1 MRDMEH
7 DPYIAGLLEH
17 KPGTE
22 YRPIVLMPGDKPRVC
37 PRTFNT
43 FNQAQEWA
51 AGYVRAPGQFIKLG
65 TTVLIGDTILTVQTQ
80 ASGYNRLL
88 FLGKRRKLPQ
98 QIIDGTYKAPGETT

>member
-1 MRDMEH
+1 LTTEKRPASMRPMEH

-37 PRTFNT
+37 PKTFNT

-51 AGYVRAPGQFIKLG
+51 AGYVRAPGNFIKLG
-65 TTVLIGDTILTVQTQ
+65 TTVLIGDTVLTVQTQ
-80 ASGYNRLL
+80 PSGFNRLL
-88 FLGKRRKLPQ
+88 FLGKRRILPNEV
-98 QIIDGTYKAPGETT
+98 K